1 MREFNQNDGDNPTT
15 LDKLRTLHPQLTEK
29 AIVDYVNGL
38 EVLDDHLR
46 FRDQTNNKF
55 FTRIWDS
62 ITGRTAQRQQII
74 DRNITTSLNTVSVW
88 LQDIQ
93 LHQGESDIAVA
104 RLAGKLVET
113 RTGVMRLQ
121 ERHNE
126 LAKNVQAIAQD
137 VYQLQSQV
145 REHRIELESQIRQVN
160 AGRLASAHLTQ
171 VFDKWQA
178 ERLNNYP
185 PLVRLY
191 IVIDELYWGYFGT
204 YCRSQF
210 GTSEV
215 HQLME
220 QLVNKALIQ
229 MKQDL
234 GGDVSQLMLP
244 QDWLSPIQNLPE
256 ESREVL
262 SYLSNWADPQTA
274 PITWAI
280 RNAALLESGLPDD
293 FPRVFSGEHAINH
306 LMFENKRRI
315 QFNNK
320 PLAKLVYGIK

>member
-1 MREFNQNDGDNPTT
+1 MRKFNQNDGDNSTT
-15 LDKLRTLHPQLTEK
+15 LNELRRLHPQLTEK

-38 EVLDDHLR
+38 EVLRDHLR
-46 FRDQTNNKF
+46 FGDQTNNEF
-55 FTRIWDS
+55 LTRIWDS
-62 ITGRTAQRQQII
+62 ITGRIAQRRQII
-74 DRNITTSLNTVSVW
+74 DGNITNSLETVSVW

-104 RLAGKLVET
+104 QLAGKLKET

-121 ERHNE
+121 EGHNE
-126 LAKNVQAIAQD
+126 LAEDVQAIAQD
-137 VYQLQSQV
+137 VDRLQIQV
-145 REHRIELESQIRQVN
+145 QDHRIELESQIRQVN
-160 AGRLASAHLTQ
+160 AGRLASTHLEQ

-178 ERLNNYP
+178 KRLNNYP
-185 PLVRLY
+185 PLARLY

-220 QLVNKALIQ
+220 QLLDKALTQ
-229 MKQDL
+229 MERDL
-234 GGDVSQLMLP
+234 GGDFSQLMLP
-244 QDWLSPIQNLPE
+244 KEWLSPIENLPE

-274 PITWAI
+274 PVTSAI

-293 FPRVFSGEHAINH
+293 FPRVFSGEHAVNH
-306 LMFENKRRI
+306 LMYENKKRI
-315 QFNNK
+315 QRTND
-320 PLAKLVYGIK
+320 Y

>member
-1 MREFNQNDGDNPTT
+1 MREFNHNDRDKLTT

-46 FRDQTNNKF
+46 FRDQTNKKF
-55 FTRIWDS
+55 LTRIWDS
-62 ITGRTAQRQQII
+62 ITGRTEQRKQII
-74 DRNITTSLNTVSVW
+74 DRNITTSLETVSFW

-93 LHQGESDIAVA
+93 LYQGKSDIAVA
-104 RLAGKLVET
+104 RLAGKLKET

-126 LAKNVQAIAQD
+126 LAANVQVIAQD
-137 VYQLQSQV
+137 VDQLQIQV
-145 REHRIELESQIRQVN
+145 QDQWIQLKSKIRQVD
-160 AGRLASAHLTQ
+160 AGRLASAHLEQ

-178 ERLNNYP
+178 ERLNSYP

-191 IVIDELYWGYFGT
+191 IVIDELHWGNFGT

-220 QLVNKALIQ
+220 QLLHKALFQ

-244 QDWLSPIQNLPE
+244 EEWLSPIMDLPE

-274 PITWAI
+274 PVTWTI
-280 RNAALLESGLPDD
+280 RNAALLESGLADD
-293 FPRVFSGEHAINH
+293 FPRVFSGEHTINH
-306 LMFENKRRI
+306 LMYENKKRI
-315 QFNNK
+315 QRNNN
-320 PLAKLVYGIK
+320 Y